1 VERGAA
7 AEGAEREGL
16 EFSTAR
22 GRWVIAATVLG
33 SGVAMIDATVVGIA
47 LKTIGTDFRV
57 SLGPLQ
63 WVVTGYTLTLAAFLL
78 IGGSLGDRFG
88 RRRIFM
94 IGTAWFAVASVLC
107 GFAPNV
113 EVLIVMRVLQGVGGA
128 LLTPGSLAILES
140 SFVAADRARAI
151 GAWSGLGGVAA
162 AAGPVLGGYLVSAA
176 SWRFIFFI
184 NVPVAITV
192 LVVSARHVPESR
204 DTSSTG
210 RIDIPGAAL
219 AVLALG
225 GVNYLLVEGSSS
237 GWTSPGVLAAA
248 GLAFVSMVAFV
259 SVERL
264 VRSPMLP
271 ISIFGNRQFRSTNLV
286 TFAVYAALGGALF
299 LLPIELQVVSRY
311 SPLASGSA
319 LIPVTAIMLAL
330 SARSGR
336 LATRIG
342 PRLQMSVGPLVVAGG
357 LALLVRATSG
367 SNYFEYVLPAVV
379 VFGSGLAIGDS
390 HERGAPTERGHRV
403 CGQQRRRPD
412 REPRRGGGTALVGR
426 HGREHL
432 SAPAPAGE
440 RLQDRGA
447 HRRRLLRR
455 GWCAR
460 GVRDTQ
466 PGGSTVGRPGHAG
479 PRWCRRADERRGAA
493 FLRPRCPA
501 AQLRTTR
508 RPPARG
514 YCWTSITGF
523 PSGSVIAARVG
534 VPGRSKGSATTVPPI
549 SATLASVSL
558 RSRTCT

>member
-379 VFGSGLAIGDS
+379 VFGSGLAITV
-390 HERGAPTERGHRV
+390 APLTATAMSAAPPQNAGIASAVNNDVARIASLVAVAVLPWLAGMAGSTYLHPHRLASGFRTAV
-403 CGQQRRRPD
+403 LIAAGSCAVGGVLAAFGIRNPVARPSVA
-412 REPRRGGGTALVGR
+412 RAT
-426 HGREHL
+426 
-432 SAPAPAGE
+432 PAPAGAGAPT
-440 RLQDRGA
+440 RGEEP
-447 HRRRLLRR
+447 HS
-455 GWCAR
+455 CALDAPPLNC
-460 GVRDTQ
+460 G
-466 PGGSTVGRPGHAG
+466 PHGGRPLVATAG
-479 PRWCRRADERRGAA
+479 PASPDSPRG
-493 FLRPRCPA
+493 
-501 AQLRTTR
+501 Q
-508 RPPARG
+508 
-514 YCWTSITGF
+514 
-523 PSGSVIAARVG
+523 
-534 VPGRSKGSATTVPPI
+534 
-549 SATLASVSL
+549 
-558 RSRTCT
+558 